1 MGDRR
6 QQVRTG
12 AAIRGR
18 AADALAV
25 GGDLVPDLTIPGL
38 TALHATVVVGARP
51 GGPRCGLDPLA
62 SGIHVR
68 LLIMDFRGVGT
79 RKGAPDLGEC
89 GLV

>member
-1 MGDRR
+1 
-6 QQVRTG
+6 
-12 AAIRGR
+12 
-18 AADALAV
+18 
-25 GGDLVPDLTIPGL
+25 
-38 TALHATVVVGARP
+38 VGARP

-89 GLV
+89 GLL